1 MKLKIYIN
9 ANKGLTFIVIF
20 IFIVIYNQWQ
30 NPAAWIYL
38 ALHGTY
44 GFLWILK
51 SFIYPDKTWEQEVS
65 FWFGIGS
72 WAALALYWIPGW
84 LLISGGQLIPA
95 WYLGLCIFIYIIG
108 VFFHFTSDMQKN
120 VMLEMRPNELIT
132 DRMMALS
139 RNINYFGEFL
149 IYMSFALL
157 SRQLFAFVPLI
168 LFMTLYWS
176 IRISI
181 KEKSL
186 AQKKGYDE
194 YKRKTKRFIPYIF

>member
-1 MKLKIYIN
+1 MKLKFYIN
-9 ANKGLTFIVIF
+9 SNKGLTFIVIF
-20 IFIVIYNQWQ
+20 IFIAIYDQWQ

-51 SFIYPDKTWEQEVS
+51 SLIYPDKTWEQKVS

-84 LLISGGQLIPA
+84 LLISRGQLVPA
-95 WYLGLCIFIYIIG
+95 WYLGLCIFFYIIG

-157 SRQLFAFVPLI
+157 SRQIIAFVPLL

-176 IRISI
+176 FRISK

-186 AQKKGYDE
+186 SQKNGYND
-194 YKRKTKRFIPYIF
+194 YKLKTKRFIPYIF